1 MIVLKNYSHEGV
13 KINGVI
19 NVVFSRLTVTYA
31 MQNLLMQCILP
42 LQNNLL
48 LLALVLLVVLLL
60 PLPLP
65 LLLPLL
71 LLPLCL
77 IGFRLLYQVNL
88 LLSN

>member
-1 MIVLKNYSHEGV
+1 M
-13 KINGVI
+13 
-19 NVVFSRLTVTYA
+19 TYA

-65 LLLPLL
+65 LLLLLL

-77 IGFRLLYQVNL
+77 IGLRLLYQVNL
-88 LLSN
+88 LRSN

>member
-1 MIVLKNYSHEGV
+1 M
-13 KINGVI
+13 
-19 NVVFSRLTVTYA
+19 TYA

-48 LLALVLLVVLLL
+48 LLALVLVVVLLVPL

-65 LLLPLL
+65 LLLL

-77 IGFRLLYQVNL
+77 IGLRLLYQVNL
-88 LLSN
+88 LRSN

>member
-1 MIVLKNYSHEGV
+1 MIVLKNHSHEGV

>member
-48 LLALVLLVVLLL
+48 LLALVLLV
-60 PLPLP
+60 
-65 LLLPLL
+65 LL
-71 LLPLCL
+71 LLLLLVLLLCL
-77 IGFRLLYQVNL
+77 IGLRLLYQINL
-88 LLSN
+88 LRSN

>member
-1 MIVLKNYSHEGV
+1 M
-13 KINGVI
+13 
-19 NVVFSRLTVTYA
+19 TYA

-48 LLALVLLVVLLL
+48 LLALVLVVVLLL

-65 LLLPLL
+65 LPLLLLLLL

-77 IGFRLLYQVNL
+77 IGLRLLYQVNL
-88 LLSN
+88 LRSN

>member
-48 LLALVLLVVLLL
+48 LLALVLLV
-60 PLPLP
+60 
-65 LLLPLL
+65 LL
-71 LLPLCL
+71 LLVLLVLLLCL
-77 IGFRLLYQVNL
+77 IGLRLLYQINL
-88 LLSN
+88 LRSN

>member
-1 MIVLKNYSHEGV
+1 
-13 KINGVI
+13 
-19 NVVFSRLTVTYA
+19 

-65 LLLPLL
+65 LLLLL
-71 LLPLCL
+71 RLLPLCL
-77 IGFRLLYQVNL
+77 IGLRLLYQVNL
-88 LLSN
+88 LRSN

>member
-48 LLALVLLVVLLL
+48 
-60 PLPLP
+60 PLP
-65 LLLPLL
+65 LLLLLLLL

-77 IGFRLLYQVNL
+77 IGLRLLYQVNL
-88 LLSN
+88 LRSN

>member
-1 MIVLKNYSHEGV
+1 
-13 KINGVI
+13 
-19 NVVFSRLTVTYA
+19 

-65 LLLPLL
+65 LPLLLLLL

-77 IGFRLLYQVNL
+77 IGLRLLYQVNL
-88 LLSN
+88 LRSN

>member
-1 MIVLKNYSHEGV
+1 
-13 KINGVI
+13 
-19 NVVFSRLTVTYA
+19 

-65 LLLPLL
+65 LLLLLL

-77 IGFRLLYQVNL
+77 IGLRLLYQVNL
-88 LLSN
+88 LRSN

>member
-1 MIVLKNYSHEGV
+1 M
-13 KINGVI
+13 
-19 NVVFSRLTVTYA
+19 TYA

-65 LLLPLL
+65 LPLLLLLLLL

-77 IGFRLLYQVNL
+77 IGLRLLYQVNL
-88 LLSN
+88 LRSN

>member
-1 MIVLKNYSHEGV
+1 
-13 KINGVI
+13 
-19 NVVFSRLTVTYA
+19 

-65 LLLPLL
+65 LLLLLLL

-77 IGFRLLYQVNL
+77 IGLRLLYQVNL
-88 LLSN
+88 LRSN

>member
-60 PLPLP
+60 PLPL
-65 LLLPLL
+65 LLLLLL

-77 IGFRLLYQVNL
+77 IGLRLLYQVNML
-88 LLSN
+88 RSN